1 MEENWK
7 LWAALS
13 LSALGNCIAWFHM
26 NAQFKWDWAKSQ
38 WWVLLG
44 GIPISFAFFYST
56 KYFYEYFNSY
66 WSVRPIGFGIATI
79 IFGVMTT
86 LVLGEIPNQR
96 ILRNTKADYKRKSSL
111 ENQSFAKARLQHSI
125 DRLKEARV
133 VNKMSWHK
141 KMHKTTLQETFKLY
155 EAKLK
160 EGRL

>member
-1 MEENWK
+1 MSK
-7 LWAALS
+7 LIYAIVLIAL
-13 LSALGNCIAWFHM
+13 AQITNFFHL
-26 NAQFKWDWAKSQ
+26 NAQFKWDWAKSL

-96 ILRNTKADYKRKSSL
+96 IIVSL
-111 ENQSFAKARLQHSI
+111 ILAALILYINIAPT
-125 DRLKEARV
+125 LK
-133 VNKMSWHK
+133 
-141 KMHKTTLQETFKLY
+141 
-155 EAKLK
+155 
-160 EGRL
+160 

>member
-1 MEENWK
+1 MGWK
-7 LWAALS
+7 LFWALFLS
-13 LSALGNCIAWFHM
+13 IIGNTITWFHM
-26 NAQFKWDWAKSQ
+26 NAQFKWDWAKSL

-96 ILRNTKADYKRKSSL
+96 IIVSL
-111 ENQSFAKARLQHSI
+111 ILAALILYINIAPT
-125 DRLKEARV
+125 LK
-133 VNKMSWHK
+133 
-141 KMHKTTLQETFKLY
+141 
-155 EAKLK
+155 
-160 EGRL
+160 

>member
-1 MEENWK
+1 
-7 LWAALS
+7 
-13 LSALGNCIAWFHM
+13 M
-26 NAQFKWDWAKSQ
+26 NAQFKWDWAKSL

-96 ILRNTKADYKRKSSL
+96 IIVSL
-111 ENQSFAKARLQHSI
+111 ILAALILYINIAPT
-125 DRLKEARV
+125 LK
-133 VNKMSWHK
+133 
-141 KMHKTTLQETFKLY
+141 
-155 EAKLK
+155 
-160 EGRL
+160 

>member
-1 MEENWK
+1 MGWK
-7 LWAALS
+7 LFWALFLS
-13 LSALGNCIAWFHM
+13 IIGNTIAWFHM
-26 NAQFKWDWAKSQ
+26 NAQFKWDWAKSL

-96 ILRNTKADYKRKSSL
+96 IIVSL
-111 ENQSFAKARLQHSI
+111 ILAALILYINIAPT
-125 DRLKEARV
+125 LK
-133 VNKMSWHK
+133 
-141 KMHKTTLQETFKLY
+141 
-155 EAKLK
+155 
-160 EGRL
+160 